1 MASSPPRSVRHCR
14 AGTLRALASAAAAAL
29 LSASAIANGAADA
42 TEFFE
47 AKIRPLLVERCEECH
62 GAKKQKGGLR
72 LDSRDGWQT
81 GGDTGAALKP
91 GDPEA
96 SLLIK
101 AVRYGQG
108 FADAAQAPTR

>member
-1 MASSPPRSVRHCR
+1 MASSPPRSIWLRWA
-14 AGTLRALASAAAAAL
+14 AGWRTTIAAL
-29 LSASAIANGAADA
+29 LSVADASARAADAPEA

-72 LDSRDGWQT
+72 LDSKAGWQT

-101 AVRYGQG
+101 AVRY
-108 FADAAQAPTR
+108 